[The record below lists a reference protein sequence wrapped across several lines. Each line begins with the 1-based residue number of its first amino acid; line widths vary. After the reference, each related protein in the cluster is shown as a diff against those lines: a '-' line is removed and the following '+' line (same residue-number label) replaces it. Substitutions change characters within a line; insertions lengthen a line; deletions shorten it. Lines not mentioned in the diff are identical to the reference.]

1 MVLIFGA
8 GESGVGAALLA
19 GKLGLPVFVSDAGHI
34 SPELRQELIDAEID
48 FEEGGHEIAMELFP
62 DKLVKS
68 PGIPDTAT
76 VVQHFIEQG
85 IRPEAEIEFAWNY
98 CNGKVIAITGSN
110 GKTTT
115 TRLCTHLLLEG
126 GLDVIQAGN
135 VGNSFARALSEGAHS
150 HYVLELSSFQLDGI
164 SNFRPDIAIL
174 LNVTPD
180 HLDRY
185 GYSMERYTASKFRIA
200 MNLQPQDDFIVYAG
214 DPVIRDYL
222 AKHPQK
228 GSCKLLQPELDSS
241 GIVRIEGEPIANL
254 SETCLRGRHNAVN
267 AACAVF
273 AARMCGLS
281 DAVIQ
286 SGLKSFVNDPHRL
299 EYLGQYMGIDFI
311 NDSKAT
317 NVDSVYW
324 ALDAMT
330 RPVIWIAGGLDKG
343 NDYEYIQTLV
353 RTKVVALVCLGADN
367 TKLAK
372 AFEGKVG
379 RILETS
385 DMSAAVSA
393 AMECARPG
401 EVILLSPACA
411 SFDLFTNYMD
421 RGDQFRGEFLKLNN
435 PNATP

>member
-1 MVLIFGA
+1 MILVLGA
-8 GESGVGAALLA
+8 GESGIGAARLA
-19 GKLGLPVFVSDAGHI
+19 AKLGLPVFVSDAGHI
-34 SPELRQELIDAEID
+34 SPDYRQELIDAEID
-48 FEEGGHEIAMELFP
+48 FEEGGHEIAMDLFP

-68 PGIPDTAT
+68 PGIPDTAP
-76 VVQHFIEQG
+76 VIQHFIERG
-85 IRPEAEIEFAWNY
+85 IRPESEIEFAWNY

-115 TRLCTHLLLEG
+115 TRLCTHLLQEG

-135 VGNSFARALSEGAHS
+135 VGHSFARALSEGTHS
-150 HYVLELSSFQLDGI
+150 CYVLELSSFQLDGI
-164 SNFRPDIAIL
+164 AHFRPDIAIL

-185 GYSMERYTASKFRIA
+185 AYSMERYTASKFRIA
-200 MNLQPQDDFIVYAG
+200 MNQRPEDAFIVYAG

-228 GSCKLLQPELDSS
+228 GRLQPIQPELDPH
-241 GIVRIEGEPIANL
+241 GVVRINGEPVANL

-267 AACAVF
+267 AACAVI

-281 DAVIQ
+281 DAVIH
-286 SGLKSFVNDPHRL
+286 SALNSFVNDPHRL
-299 EYLGQYMGIDFI
+299 EYLGQHKGIDFI

-330 RPVIWIAGGLDKG
+330 KPVIWIAGGLDKG
-343 NDYEYIQTLV
+343 NDYESIQTLV
-353 RTKVVALVCLGADN
+353 RNKVAALVCLGADN
-367 TKLAK
+367 AKLVNAFKGTVDRIAETDEMSK
-372 AFEGKVG
+372 AV
-379 RILETS
+379 
-385 DMSAAVSA
+385 AA
-393 AMECARPG
+393 AMEFAQPG

-411 SFDLFTNYMD
+411 SFDLFSNYMD
-421 RGDQFRGEFLKLNN
+421 RGEQFRREFLKLNN
-435 PNATP
+435 PNATL